1 MSLTPETPLPPFCT
15 LGPDL
20 LPVGPPAGSRESEAL
35 AAWEVL
41 TGARVARS
49 QESGRMSLLAA
60 YRAEAGD
67 LDVER
72 VIRIALHPF
81 EGAQERWACRRAR
94 KQAMT
99 DAEVCAAIVQEMG
112 GPATGPDE
120 MTELGFWSERIGFHF
135 DSREPAIYIYE
146 QKAPA
151 APGTAR
157 FRRRRIDKAR
167 LIGAARRLHGLTVAS
182 CTGRTCPTPEDPST
196 TLPPAFNGQSRQA
209 GDPEQL
215 SLL

>member
-1 MSLTPETPLPPFCT
+1 MSPTPEPPLPPFCT

-20 LPVGPPAGSRESEAL
+20 LPVGPPPGSPESEAL

-60 YRAEAGD
+60 YRAKSGD

-72 VIRIALHPF
+72 IIRIALHPF
-81 EGAQERWACRRAR
+81 EGALERWACRRAR
-94 KQAMT
+94 QQAMT

-112 GPATGPDE
+112 GPATEPDE

-135 DSREPAIYIYE
+135 DSREPAVYVYE
-146 QKAPA
+146 HKVPPA
-151 APGTAR
+151 RGTAR

-167 LIGAARRLHGLTVAS
+167 LIAAARRLHGLPVAS
-182 CTGRTCPTPEDPST
+182 GTGRSSPTPGHPSKT
-196 TLPPAFNGQSRQA
+196 PPPAGNGQSRRA
-209 GDPEQL
+209 GAAEQL